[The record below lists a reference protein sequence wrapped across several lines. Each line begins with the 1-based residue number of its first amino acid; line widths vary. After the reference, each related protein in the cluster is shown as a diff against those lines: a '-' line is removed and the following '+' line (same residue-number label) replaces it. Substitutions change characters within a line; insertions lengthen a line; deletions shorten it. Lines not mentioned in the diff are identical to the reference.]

1 MGDLTRRLSSR
12 SESTSGRSSQLK
24 VSDTLTSPGSDGQ
37 DGDAIQHN
45 PDSFNGVQFSTRH
58 GVAADTPMSE
68 AGASLESS
76 QAGAEAPV
84 SKPLPALNPTHAHRD
99 TRTQTHTH
107 SHTHTH
113 THTHKWAQ
121 DMAGRQ
127 GKQGTQGTDG
137 SGFLP
142 ADILGWTT
150 PRMTRDALRSMLN
163 KSAAQSGGGGD
174 GDGAAGKAFAALSA
188 SAGDGGPPDAPPPVA
203 RDVGMME

>member
-113 THTHKWAQ
+113 THTQMGTGHGRETGKAGN
-121 DMAGRQ
+121 AGNGRQ
-127 GKQGTQGTDG
+127 R
-137 SGFLP
+137 LP
-142 ADILGWTT
+142 AC
-150 PRMTRDALRSMLN
+150 RH
-163 KSAAQSGGGGD
+163 SGLD
-174 GDGAAGKAFAALSA
+174 DPEDDSRR
-188 SAGDGGPPDAPPPVA
+188 VA
-203 RDVGMME
+203 IHAEQKCRTVGRRR